1 MRQNLDFRHYD
12 SAEYL
17 KLAKKSMRRSKRL
30 AHQNKQFTDA
40 HVDTENTSLLEEED
54 LETMEGLSMSEVSHD
69 KLDLSEQN
77 FNDSTV
83 SKSMQSPGITSD
95 QTVDSSSTASEAS
108 SESSSSESSDSE
120 SSDSDNEMVK
130 KASSADDI
138 IEANSDKIKE
148 SSELRGSSDKSE
160 NK

>member
-1 MRQNLDFRHYD
+1 
-12 SAEYL
+12 
-17 KLAKKSMRRSKRL
+17 
-30 AHQNKQFTDA
+30 
-40 HVDTENTSLLEEED
+40 
-54 LETMEGLSMSEVSHD
+54 
-69 KLDLSEQN
+69 
-77 FNDSTV
+77 
-83 SKSMQSPGITSD
+83 MQSPGITSD

-130 KASSADDI
+130 KASSADDV